1 MMKSSKQATV
11 GDKVGRTARVQTL
24 HRRLHSA
31 LSLGTRFHDGE
42 GWKWKSTDIEIQRHV
57 LRAISSFLDSI
68 TPELSRNVL
77 VRDSVADI
85 VRVLVWILQYKSQ
98 AAVSFAAIVV
108 VKLLNK
114 VPNEILK
121 PCLLDMVRPLSSL
134 LSGYSLQVST
144 SCAFALSMIL
154 SGLNVKGDH
163 NKVWE
168 MLTDSNS
175 VHLILSNMSSVSAG
189 VDAETTENFLE
200 MISLLNIILHLFP
213 PSRYCVWSNVRFMH
227 VLGIMSL
234 RPDSSIQTAVL
245 KLYIGIALCCNGAK
259 KLLQDEQVLG
269 MVVSCMDKS
278 YPPSVRIE
286 GFRLAKCLATN
297 EEGCLR
303 MMSLFCEPMVKAI
316 IDGMSVF
323 TFRSR
328 KADDDQ
334 IQMSLLVEA
343 CQLAHIVCWR
353 GEHHNSFW
361 KHGIDHVLVHLLSDY
376 FRDGLPQG
384 SLSLEKLI
392 PIAQEA
398 VKLDFLVVVR
408 PYVWDILGWL
418 AAHCMEGIDHDLSS
432 HEVHILIACACLSF
446 VESIQKSRQMCL
458 NDAAD
463 ILRGG
468 SATRAV
474 LMMIYSPCKYFESK
488 AKLILTEILKPVEE
502 DLLKHLLRCISLVS
516 LRNTFGTPDLLA
528 VGVNLMALTCYSGLP
543 PYQSCIVESGGI
555 SILTAFISWCMRHK
569 VHVKRLGLAQHDVLS
584 QKTCCWED
592 KEEWEGDEMLLLCSL
607 WGLAELFLSGCV
619 SNLDMFEHMDYPQ
632 DQFLDIL
639 RDICMSSSSH
649 GLRWYSAYMLSY
661 FGLYGFPCKLGQR
674 IGKALLENEYA
685 DMQVILRSGQSM
697 RVHRVIL
704 AIRCPSLLPAHASP
718 PSEKFVDSNSARSAQ
733 QKQQVVLGSSCDYL
747 RAMFQSGMQES
758 HSKTIKVPVGWEAM
772 IKLVHWFYTD
782 ELLNPPSGCLWLN
795 MGAEEKLQALQPY
808 LELYWLSDF
817 WFLETVQDTCYQ
829 VIVSRMGSDANLS
842 IKLLHVAANLSLWKL
857 AEVAADLLAPSY
869 RQLCQS
875 GDLELLDE
883 DLVDMIRAA
892 SVRISRD
899 SLEVV

>member
-1 MMKSSKQATV
+1 
-11 GDKVGRTARVQTL
+11 
-24 HRRLHSA
+24 
-31 LSLGTRFHDGE
+31 
-42 GWKWKSTDIEIQRHV
+42 
-57 LRAISSFLDSI
+57 
-68 TPELSRNVL
+68 
-77 VRDSVADI
+77 
-85 VRVLVWILQYKSQ
+85 
-98 AAVSFAAIVV
+98 
-108 VKLLNK
+108 
-114 VPNEILK
+114 
-121 PCLLDMVRPLSSL
+121 MVRPLSSL

-649 GLRWYSAYMLSY
+649 GLRWD
-661 FGLYGFPCKLGQR
+661 
-674 IGKALLENEYA
+674 IVLEAKESES
-685 DMQVILRSGQSM
+685 ISWEC
-697 RVHRVIL
+697 RVCSVSVSHVHAHR
-704 AIRCPSLLPAHASP
+704 
-718 PSEKFVDSNSARSAQ
+718 
-733 QKQQVVLGSSCDYL
+733 VVLGSSCDYL

>member
-77 VRDSVADI
+77 VRVRFCDSVADI

-245 KLYIGIALCCNGAK
+245 KLYIGIVT
-259 KLLQDEQVLG
+259 KL
-269 MVVSCMDKS
+269 
-278 YPPSVRIE
+278 
-286 GFRLAKCLATN
+286 
-297 EEGCLR
+297 
-303 MMSLFCEPMVKAI
+303 
-316 IDGMSVF
+316 
-323 TFRSR
+323 
-328 KADDDQ
+328 
-334 IQMSLLVEA
+334 SLLSA
-343 CQLAHIVCWR
+343 
-353 GEHHNSFW
+353 
-361 KHGIDHVLVHLLSDY
+361 
-376 FRDGLPQG
+376 
-384 SLSLEKLI
+384 
-392 PIAQEA
+392 
-398 VKLDFLVVVR
+398 
-408 PYVWDILGWL
+408 
-418 AAHCMEGIDHDLSS
+418 LSS
-432 HEVHILIACACLSF
+432 SLSF

-704 AIRCPSLLPAHASP
+704 AIRCPSLLPAHAS
-718 PSEKFVDSNSARSAQ
+718 AQ
-733 QKQQVVLGSSCDYL
+733 QKQQADLCNDIYLSSHVGSEELAKLLEYVYSGCTCPEEEHMKKLKILAKHCGLQPLLLLLGRIRPKWGSPFPCYDLSLALTAAGQMSSDIVLEAKESESISWECRVCSVSVSHVHAHRVVLGSSCDYL